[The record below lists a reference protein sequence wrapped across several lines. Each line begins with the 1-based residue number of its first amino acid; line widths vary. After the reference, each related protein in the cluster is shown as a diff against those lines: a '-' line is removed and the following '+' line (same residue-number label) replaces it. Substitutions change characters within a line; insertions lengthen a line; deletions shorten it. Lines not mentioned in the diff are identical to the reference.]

1 MIELLILF
9 GLILLLLWGWMK
21 SAEIKET
28 QEFEDELLSKNQGTV
43 YQDSKTIVINI
54 PRENKE
60 IKKVN

>member
-1 MIELLILF
+1 MITLLILF
-9 GLILLLLWGWMK
+9 GLILLLLWGWIE
-21 SAEIKET
+21 SAKA
-28 QEFEDELLSKNQGTV
+28 QDQAEFEDELLSKNQGTV